1 MAAAT
6 KPQRLPSTALRELG
20 SSRAGVK
27 DTEYCGPQ
35 TANTGSGPSVQKFS
49 FPNAR
54 QYAPYKTLAT
64 RWARLNASAVSDLF
78 HATELYQL
86 WNGALLKRTGSL
98 LWPRQFVVVRNTDF
112 SERKFFLNVLIPLTN
127 RILHTSILTKLF
139 VLHASTLNKC
149 KTRGKA
155 PKLWKL

>member
-6 KPQRLPSTALRELG
+6 KPQRLPSAALRELG
-20 SSRAGVK
+20 SSRGGVK
-27 DTEYCGPQ
+27 DTEYRGPQ

-64 RWARLNASAVSDLF
+64 RWARPNASAVSDLF

-98 LWPRQFVVVRNTDF
+98 LWPRQFVVVWKHRLLRKEILFKCINTLSKQDSSYF
-112 SERKFFLNVLIPLTN
+112 YFDQVTCVPC
-127 RILHTSILTKLF
+127 
-139 VLHASTLNKC
+139 KC
-149 KTRGKA
+149 FKQS
-155 PKLWKL
+155 